1 MKIKKNPIVIYDG
14 EDGKINL
21 NVLIENETVWLSQ
34 KTISILFDCSVDNV
48 ALHLKNI
55 FETKELDK
63 GAVSEDF
70 SVTAN
75 DGKSYK
81 TQHFNLDA
89 IIAVGYRVNSI
100 KATHFRIWATDK
112 LKQYIIKGFAMN
124 DEKLKEGDARAR
136 YFEELLQRVRDIR
149 SSERNFYQK
158 VTDIYATSVDYKKDN
173 ENTKLFFATVQNK
186 MHFAVHEH
194 TAAEI
199 IFHRVNSKKQNIGL
213 TNFKGKYITEQDVK
227 IAKNYL
233 NESELK
239 QLNLIV
245 SLYLDF
251 AELQASNSIPMT
263 MKEWIEKLDEFL
275 KLAGKKLLTHAGK
288 VSKDIA
294 DAKAKN
300 EFDIYKREEYINLVS
315 DFDEEVKKINEL

>member
-186 MHFAVHEH
+186 IHFAVHEH